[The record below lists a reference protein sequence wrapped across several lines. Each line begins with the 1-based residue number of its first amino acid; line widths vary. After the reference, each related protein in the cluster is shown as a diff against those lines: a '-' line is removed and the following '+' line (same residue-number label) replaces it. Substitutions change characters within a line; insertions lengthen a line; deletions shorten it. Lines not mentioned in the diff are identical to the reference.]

1 MFLLAV
7 LSELFCDF
15 SQVCVPEVSHIL
27 LHAGQ
32 QGSVINQEA
41 LPGPAAVPV
50 GYGKHRMICSEDRI
64 ISSAWVVPI
73 T

>member
-1 MFLLAV
+1 M
-7 LSELFCDF
+7 
-15 SQVCVPEVSHIL
+15 CVPEVSHIL
-27 LHAGQ
+27 LHPRQ

-50 GYGKHRMICSEDRI
+50 GHGKHRMICSVDRV
-64 ISSAWVVPI
+64 ISLAWVVPI